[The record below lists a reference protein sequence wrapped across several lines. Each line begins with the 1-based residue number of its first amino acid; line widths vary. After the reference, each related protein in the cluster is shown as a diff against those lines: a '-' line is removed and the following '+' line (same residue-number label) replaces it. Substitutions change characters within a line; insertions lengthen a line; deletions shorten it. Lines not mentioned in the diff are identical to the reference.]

1 MQGAWKMTLPP
12 AAQADWI
19 TADFEQEMQACRR
32 GLAWGCHVPLYTS
45 DALTDD

>member
-32 GLAWGCHVPLYTS
+32 GRLAWCCLEYICTPLT
-45 DALTDD
+45 L